1 MAADDHD
8 DDDDDDTVDPDKD
21 EAQNKVL
28 REGITRALDAMRE
41 APADAKFELMIS
53 VVYRPKDPST
63 RGQFLAGEFVDSK
76 NVKVTLTPADLEDVA
91 ALARFGSA
99 VKFPKDL
106 LQNIGTIASEPWFE
120 LAMKVMKGPC
130 QGWVVAALSQGY
142 IDDCSSLPE
151 VLRDD
156 YDELWRITNGF
167 WNAESEEEQPIYLG
181 RAGTMFEVP
190 ALRSIFTD
198 KTVVQIYT
206 FLLFPLKPPVEAGDD
221 SLDEVDDAP
230 TNSAKEKDYYE
241 DQVVG
246 IAQGRLMVDGVIKP

>member
-1 MAADDHD
+1 MGA
-8 DDDDDDTVDPDKD
+8 
-21 EAQNKVL
+21 EMS
-28 REGITRALDAMRE
+28 G
-41 APADAKFELMIS
+41 
-53 VVYRPKDPST
+53 
-63 RGQFLAGEFVDSK
+63 LAG
-76 NVKVTLTPADLEDVA
+76 L
-91 ALARFGSA
+91 
-99 VKFPKDL
+99 
-106 LQNIGTIASEPWFE
+106 
-120 LAMKVMKGPC
+120 
-130 QGWVVAALSQGY
+130 GWVVAALSQGY